1 MSYFKYLAYA
11 AGTIAL
17 GPVGA
22 IAIWGASAASS
33 ANDKSRE
40 KERKKHFEEGV
51 KAAETN
57 ASKKHAQQVQ
67 ELVEKFQRYYDFDEK
82 LVALYAIGLAT
93 ANADGKVSQ
102 EERNELDAF
111 IGGMLSEHFPAH
123 IRNLVIQLTEK
134 PPTLEQALAFAKNAK
149 LPKQDIDDIIDL
161 IANADD
167 EICEFDKR
175 FIAQWQTI
183 SPNYEF
189 V

>member
-40 KERKKHFEEGV
+40 